1 MRYALCLVFFAAAM
15 IPAVAALGGDEPSVA
30 LSVKDRKFAPAE
42 LTIPAGKQ
50 VTLTI
55 KNLDATAVE
64 FESHD
69 FKAEKIVPAGGE
81 VVLHIGPLKPGSYGF
96 FDDFHEDETKG
107 TLVVK

>member
-1 MRYALCLVFFAAAM
+1 MRYALSLVLIAAAM
-15 IPAVAALGGDEPSVA
+15 VPAFAAQGGDEPSVA

-42 LTIPAGKQ
+42 LTVPAGKR

-64 FESHD
+64 FESRD
-69 FKAEKIVPAGGE
+69 FKAEKIVPGGGE
-81 VVLHIGPLKPGSYGF
+81 VSLHIGPLQPGTYGF